1 MPDAPAKEK
10 GLMLRLP
17 ESMLDACRKRA
28 TAQRRSLNA
37 QLLCVI
43 EAWLQTEDRQEGAR
57 YVYQPG
63 QSREGDR

>member
-1 MPDAPAKEK
+1 MPQAKAKEK

-17 ESMLDACRKRA
+17 EPMLEACKQRA

-43 EAWLQTEDRQEGAR
+43 EAWLQTEDRPESAR
-57 YVYQPG
+57 YVYQPA
-63 QSREGDR
+63 QSR

>member
-1 MPDAPAKEK
+1 MPQAKAKEK

-17 ESMLDACRKRA
+17 ETMLEACKQRA

-43 EAWLQTEDRQEGAR
+43 EAWLQTEDRPDGAR

-63 QSREGDR
+63 QRP